1 MRKIFNG
8 VHYPYTK
15 LSKHGCKVCG
25 KKIKAR
31 LILIKETIPRYCYR
45 HFIKPGEALVDTD

>member
-31 LILIKETIPRYCYR
+31 LILIKETIPRLNGQKKESY
-45 HFIKPGEALVDTD
+45 IKH

>member
-45 HFIKPGEALVDTD
+45 HFIKTRGGIG